1 MSILAFQPHAC
12 NPGLEMGVLP
22 WKLKGTKPIAAA
34 SLPTS
39 CTCVSCL
46 NLVLDDCR
54 VDGAGRPLK
63 ASGERPRHRAIME
76 APLQTIEVAMGP
88 LPGNTGRPPGR
99 PGSGD
104 RHRHRR
110 VSPHLLCQAVS
121 FILSSHMLC
130 VAT

>member
-1 MSILAFQPHAC
+1 MSTLAFQLHAC
-12 NPGLEMGVLP
+12 NPGLEMCVLP
-22 WKLKGTKPIAAA
+22 EKLEGTNAIAAA

-46 NLVLDDCR
+46 NIVLDDCR

-63 ASGERPRHRAIME
+63 ASGGRPRHRAIME
-76 APLQTIEVAMGP
+76 AILQTIEVAMGP
-88 LPGNTGRPPGR
+88 LPDNTGRR

-104 RHRHRR
+104 PHRHNR